1 LDEWFPGIIDQLY
14 DGGAIELDLC
24 GDFYWHQEGGVARRP
39 PTDLKGPAAS
49 RPFLEAA
56 VRRRLCELPNVDL
69 RDRCAAHGA
78 QFDLGRMT
86 GVDLDDGSILRAD
99 LVVDATGRPAR
110 SLVWLASAGYAPP
123 PVDTV
128 EVDTRY
134 VTQVYRRDARAAP
147 GWKAAAIIDD
157 PATKRLAM
165 ALPAEGDRW
174 LVVLGGLNGEAPPT
188 AAAERLAWA
197 KSFPSP
203 VIADLMASAEP
214 IGEAVTHRFPA
225 NQRRKLNKLR
235 RFPAGWT
242 LLGDAVCSFDP
253 IYGQGMTSAALQAAA
268 LGRCLERTTVVDRR
282 FARRYHRN
290 VTRVV
295 AAPWSVAVGGD
306 FAYPATAGPK
316 PIGTDLLNRYVRSV
330 TIAAQ
335 HDDDVALRFN
345 EVAAMVRRPE
355 SLLTPPFAVRA
366 LRRSRRGRSLTRRRS
381 QDDRSAIARP
391 EVPTL

>member
-1 LDEWFPGIIDQLY
+1 VHWAPSVYIIVPGWIL
-14 DGGAIELDLC
+14 
-24 GDFYWHQEGGVARRP
+24 
-39 PTDLKGPAAS
+39 
-49 RPFLEAA
+49 A
-56 VRRRLCELPNVDL
+56 V
-69 RDRCAAHGA
+69 
-78 QFDLGRMT
+78 
-86 GVDLDDGSILRAD
+86 
-99 LVVDATGRPAR
+99 
-110 SLVWLASAGYAPP
+110 SAGYAPP
-123 PVDTV
+123 PVATV

-174 LVVLGGLNGEAPPT
+174 LVVLGGLNGETPPT

-197 KSFPSP
+197 RSFPSP

-235 RFPAGWT
+235 HFPAGWT

-282 FARRYHRN
+282 LARRYHRN

-295 AAPWSVAVGGD
+295 AAPWSVAGY
-306 FAYPATAGPK
+306 AKSPPTCS
-316 PIGTDLLNRYVRSV
+316 TDTS
-330 TIAAQ
+330 AA
-335 HDDDVALRFN
+335 
-345 EVAAMVRRPE
+345 
-355 SLLTPPFAVRA
+355 
-366 LRRSRRGRSLTRRRS
+366 
-381 QDDRSAIARP
+381 
-391 EVPTL
+391 